1 MDKLQQ
7 NQIVRRLQFEL
18 DGFSQVSQE
27 KFNFRCPICGDSQKS
42 RSKKR
47 GWLGIYKENYT
58 FRCFNCNA
66 SMGLKNFL
74 KTIDSPLIEEYYL
87 GSFKKDTKREEKKVE
102 IDSSF
107 FQRKLPS
114 KYLLSNFKEHYSI
127 DYIRERKIP
136 EYSLKLLGH
145 TDFFKKTV
153 NFLLPN
159 SFSNCEYDEPRL
171 IIPFYSKEGKLI
183 AIQGRSYNKNSKLRY
198 ITIKLDKNATKI
210 FGLERVDFRKTFY
223 ITEGPI
229 DSLFLP
235 NALAMAGSSLDFSI
249 FKDHSTNG
257 VVIYDNEPRN
267 LQIVNSIRNAINTKL
282 SCVIWPNNIKGKDI
296 NDMILAGT
304 TESDLLKIIND
315 NTFSGLKALMRF
327 NDWKRT

>member
-1 MDKLQQ
+1 MERK
-7 NQIVRRLQFEL
+7 
-18 DGFSQVSQE
+18 
-27 KFNFRCPICGDSQKS
+27 
-42 RSKKR
+42 
-47 GWLGIYKENYT
+47 
-58 FRCFNCNA
+58 
-66 SMGLKNFL
+66 
-74 KTIDSPLIEEYYL
+74 
-87 GSFKKDTKREEKKVE
+87 KREEKKVE

-198 ITIKLDKNATKI
+198 ITIKLDKNAIKI

-223 ITEGPI
+223 
-229 DSLFLP
+229 
-235 NALAMAGSSLDFSI
+235 NAQ
-249 FKDHSTNG
+249 K
-257 VVIYDNEPRN
+257 E
-267 LQIVNSIRNAINTKL
+267 K
-282 SCVIWPNNIKGKDI
+282 
-296 NDMILAGT
+296 
-304 TESDLLKIIND
+304 
-315 NTFSGLKALMRF
+315 
-327 NDWKRT
+327 